1 MTFLLIR
8 TFPIFFSPF
17 LLYLILNDYLI
28 QPEWF
33 EGYDIEGIFL
43 IYISLIFISFPLF
56 LKSKLLYDNK
66 INFGYINKLIIFSI
80 ILFFLNEYYYEF
92 NLRIYSDLNGYSNI
106 YQVIY
111 ILNLLLVIKF
121 HEIRARNKFIAII
134 IFLFQAMLI
143 AVSGS
148 KGTFLAI
155 GLLYAF
161 HRRYSFLTRALI
173 FMIIFSI
180 LLIFY
185 PVVLTRYLDVGLSA
199 ISITYICEV
208 TNISP
213 VIYHFKVISN
223 FISDIA
229 NIPAIKTFFADTG
242 YSVGYNVSPTLF
254 GEIACIGKS
263 YGLVIFI
270 FTCLLILLIIN
281 VFIKF
286 FKNDKETIIF
296 FLYILTSGFMS
307 DLFNLTKFLII
318 FVFLIIFFNFFKK
331 LI

>member
-8 TFPIFFSPF
+8 SFPIFFSPIF
-17 LLYLILNDYLI
+17 LYLILNDYSI
-28 QPEWF
+28 KPEWF
-33 EGYDIEGIFL
+33 EGYDVQGILL
-43 IYISLIFISFPLF
+43 IFISLIFISFPLF
-56 LKSKLLYDNK
+56 LKSNLLYDNK
-66 INFGYINKLIIFSI
+66 IDFRYINKLIFFSVIF
-80 ILFFLNEYYYEF
+80 FFLNKNYYDF

-106 YQVIY
+106 YQIIY
-111 ILNLLLVIKF
+111 ILNLLFIIKF

-134 IFLFQAMLI
+134 IFLFQVMLI

-155 GLLYAF
+155 GLLYTF
-161 HRRYSFLTRALI
+161 QRRYSFLTRAIIL
-173 FMIIFSI
+173 MIIF
-180 LLIFY
+180 LLVLIFY

-213 VIYHFKVISN
+213 IIYHFKVLSN
-223 FISDIA
+223 FISDIP

-263 YGLVIFI
+263 YGLVIF
-270 FTCLLILLIIN
+270 FLTCLLILLIIN

-286 FKNDKETIIF
+286 YKNDKETIIF

-307 DLFNLTKFLII
+307 DLFNFW
-318 FVFLIIFFNFFKK
+318 
-331 LI
+331 